1 MLRKDINTLKEL
13 VIRLNKDKTI
23 NDTDISFLESII
35 EYEDM
40 TKKKH
45 STYVVSVRD
54 KDFRNLTDKLLY
66 YKRKTRLNPL
76 QEAQYKHLQDMYDK
90 HFYDKLHSAENN
102 SKNK

>member
-1 MLRKDINTLKEL
+1 MLRKDIDTLKEL
-13 VIRLNKDKTI
+13 IIRLTNDKTI
-23 NDTDISFLESII
+23 NDRDISFLKSVI

-40 TKKKH
+40 KKKKH
-45 STYVVSVRD
+45 SSYVMSVRD

-90 HFYDKLHSAENN
+90 HFYDKLHPTEDK

>member
-1 MLRKDINTLKEL
+1 MLRKDIDTLKEL
-13 VIRLNKDKTI
+13 VIRLNKNKII
-23 NDTDISFLESII
+23 NDSDIAFLENII

-40 TKKKH
+40 QKKKH
-45 STYVVSVRD
+45 STYVISVRD
-54 KDFRNLTDKLLY
+54 NDFRNLTKKLAY

-90 HFYDKLHSAENN
+90 HFYDKLHPTEDN

>member
-1 MLRKDINTLKEL
+1 MLRKDIDTLKEL
-13 VIRLNKDKTI
+13 VVRLTNDETI
-23 NDTDISFLESII
+23 NDSDISFLENII

-40 TKKKH
+40 KKKKH
-45 STYVVSVRD
+45 SSYVMSVRD

-90 HFYDKLHSAENN
+90 HFYDKLHPIEYN